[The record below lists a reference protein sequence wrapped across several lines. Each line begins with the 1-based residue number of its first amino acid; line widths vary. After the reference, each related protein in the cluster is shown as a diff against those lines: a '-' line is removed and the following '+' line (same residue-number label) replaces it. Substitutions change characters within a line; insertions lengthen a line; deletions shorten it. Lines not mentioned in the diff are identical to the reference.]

1 MTQDEINEWNKT
13 NLLHMTNLKWVMVV
27 EIMKLLKKQV
37 KSKNDPN
44 AHVGGPGWVNENE
57 GYDSWKQRQQ
67 EAQEA
72 VVQQ

>member
-1 MTQDEINEWNKT
+1 
-13 NLLHMTNLKWVMVV
+13 MVV

-44 AHVGGPGWVNENE
+44 AHVGGPGWVNEGE

>member
-1 MTQDEINEWNKT
+1 MKLTNGIKI
-13 NLLHMTNLKWVMVV
+13 NLLHDESQMGYGRGDYEAAKEASEKVR
-27 EIMKLLKKQV
+27 
-37 KSKNDPN
+37 NDPN

-57 GYDSWKQRQQ
+57 GYDSWKQQ

>member
-1 MTQDEINEWNKT
+1 M
-13 NLLHMTNLKWVMVV
+13 
-27 EIMKLLKKQV
+27 
-37 KSKNDPN
+37 
-44 AHVGGPGWVNENE
+44 HVGGPGWVNENE